1 MIMVKYL
8 LPILAL
14 PLGEGIM
21 PFVSA
26 DSFLGGAPQRLTIFI
41 PVPIHFAGKV
51 HDCCQNNEQSQAS
64 KQQSIIFQLQKG
76 IEKSV

>member
-1 MIMVKYL
+1 MILVKYL

-41 PVPIHFAGKV
+41 PIPVHFACKV
-51 HDCCQNNEQSQAS
+51 HDGCKNNEESQAS
-64 KQQSIIFQLQKG
+64 KQ
-76 IEKSV
+76 